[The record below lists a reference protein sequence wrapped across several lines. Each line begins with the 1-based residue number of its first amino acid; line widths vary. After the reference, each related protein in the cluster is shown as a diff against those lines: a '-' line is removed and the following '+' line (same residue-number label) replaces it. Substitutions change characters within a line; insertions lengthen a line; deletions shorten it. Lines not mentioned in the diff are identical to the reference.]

1 MGNTKSKRRTTEP
14 RHSKEGDVKTEEPS
28 SSTSATISI
37 VTQSLPE
44 PNKNKEVNLKLK
56 NN

>member
-44 PNKNKEVNLKLK
+44 PNKNKEVI
-56 NN
+56 